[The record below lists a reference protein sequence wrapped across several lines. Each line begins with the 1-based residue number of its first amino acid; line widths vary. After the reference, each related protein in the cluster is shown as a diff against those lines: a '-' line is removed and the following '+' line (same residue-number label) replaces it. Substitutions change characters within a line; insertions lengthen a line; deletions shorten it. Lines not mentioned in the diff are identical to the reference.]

1 MCVSLNYPLAFG
13 LIAIKSSTTYL
24 FRFIVKLLFFV
35 IDIAIND
42 PVHEVETIFYPRC
55 EKTGLRGFRPGPT
68 QTGLYS
74 YSRWLEARNF
84 VFR

>member
-1 MCVSLNYPLAFG
+1 MSLNYPLAFG

-24 FRFIVKLLFFV
+24 FSLYCEIDFFFV

-42 PVHEVETIFYPRC
+42 PVHEVETICYPRC
-55 EKTGLRGFRPGPT
+55 EKIGLQGFRPGPT

-74 YSRWLEARNF
+74 HSRWLEARNF